1 MVSGGTRQ
9 GGVATDGGNP
19 GGGCRCNTNH
29 RQGATTDGGNL
40 VTRLMFAPDDELWFR
55 LRVWHGN
62 EGTRCV
68 PWWQTRQRFGRIS
81 ILLLPREWSCGQ
93 SVVRSTP
100 PCWRSAMI
108 EASARWGSSRAQR
121 VPSTRHPWG
130 CGRLWRWPCAN
141 RRGGVQPVPSRIP
154 CRSRSGWRWRRA
166 CSRFRYRER
175 YRLSGRRD
183 ASSSGGHRV
192 PRDAQQLPLTL
203 PLNWLPR
210 GNGLLW
216 WRRIRTGTARSRG
229 CWGYRLITA
238 DLPRHIGGLS
248 NWLR

>member
-62 EGTRCV
+62 EGARCV

-121 VPSTRHPWG
+121 VPRTRHPWG
-130 CGRLWRWPCAN
+130 CGGVWGGGGVV
-141 RRGGVQPVPSRIP
+141 RRGGGGEEGVWVGLREVVEVALRQSTRWRSTGAEPDPLSESEWVALAARLQPVS
-154 CRSRSGWRWRRA
+154 
-166 CSRFRYRER
+166 
-175 YRLSGRRD
+175 
-183 ASSSGGHRV
+183 
-192 PRDAQQLPLTL
+192 
-203 PLNWLPR
+203 LPR
-210 GNGLLW
+210 
-216 WRRIRTGTARSRG
+216 A
-229 CWGYRLITA
+229 
-238 DLPRHIGGLS
+238 
-248 NWLR
+248 